1 MRGKIRTSSHQTYF
15 VFITLFSK
23 PTLTSKN
30 IAYTKNSH
38 KKMKEIKMK
47 FDLSVVVAR
56 RFKSSRGTAV

>member
-15 VFITLFSK
+15 VFITL
-23 PTLTSKN
+23 
-30 IAYTKNSH
+30 AYTKNSH

-47 FDLSVVVAR
+47 FDFSVVVAR

>member
-38 KKMKEIKMK
+38 KKMK
-47 FDLSVVVAR
+47 FDFSVVVAR
-56 RFKSSRGTAV
+56 RFKSSRGTAG